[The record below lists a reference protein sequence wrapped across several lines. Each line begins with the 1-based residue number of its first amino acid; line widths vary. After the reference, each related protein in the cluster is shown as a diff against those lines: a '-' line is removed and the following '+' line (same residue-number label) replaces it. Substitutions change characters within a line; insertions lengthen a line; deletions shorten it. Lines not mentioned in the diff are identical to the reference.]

1 MTAEILEECKMNM
14 EGSVEHMHHSFK
26 SLRTGKVMTSILDGV
41 KIDYYG
47 TPTALDQVGSVIAT
61 DATTIVINP
70 WEKPLVADIE
80 AAISKANIG
89 VNPNSDGEKII
100 LNFPPMT
107 VEQRKDT
114 VKKMKGMGEDAKV
127 SIRNDRQKANN
138 DIKKLEKEKE
148 ITSDES
154 KAAQDAVQKITD
166 GFISTIEATLKDKE
180 AEILKV

>member
-1 MTAEILEECKMNM
+1 MIDEILEECKLTM

-26 SLRTGKVMTSILDGV
+26 SLRTGKVMTSILDGI

-61 DATTIVINP
+61 DATTIVISP

-80 AAISKANIG
+80 SAISKANIG

-107 VEQRKDT
+107 VDQRKET

-127 SIRNDRQKANN
+127 SVRNDRQKANN
-138 DIKKLEKEKE
+138 DIKRLEKEKE

-154 KAAQDAVQKITD
+154 KAAQESVQKITD
-166 GFISTIEATLKDKE
+166 TFITTIDATLKSKE

>member
-1 MTAEILEECKMNM
+1 MIDEILEECKLNM
-14 EGSVEHMHHSFK
+14 EGSLEHMHHCFK
-26 SLRTGKVMTSILDGV
+26 SLRTGKVMTSILDGI

-61 DATTIVINP
+61 DATTIVISP

-80 AAISKANIG
+80 SAISKANIG

-107 VEQRKDT
+107 VDQRKET
-114 VKKMKGMGEDAKV
+114 VKKMKGMGEDARV
-127 SIRNDRQKANN
+127 SVRNDRQKANN
-138 DIKKLEKEKE
+138 DIKRLEKEKE
-148 ITSDES
+148 ITVDES
-154 KAAQDAVQKITD
+154 KAAQESVQKITD
-166 GFISTIEATLKDKE
+166 SFIATIDATLKTKE

>member
-1 MTAEILEECKMNM
+1 MIDEILEECKLNM

-26 SLRTGKVMTSILDGV
+26 SLRTGKVMTSILDGI

-61 DATTIVINP
+61 DATTIVISP

-80 AAISKANIG
+80 SAISKANIG

-107 VEQRKDT
+107 VDQRKET

-127 SIRNDRQKANN
+127 SVRNDRQKANN

-148 ITSDES
+148 ITADES
-154 KAAQDAVQKITD
+154 KAAQESVQKITD
-166 GFISTIEATLKDKE
+166 SFISAIDATLKTKE

>member
-1 MTAEILEECKMNM
+1 MTNEIQDECKMNM
-14 EGSVEHMHHSFK
+14 EGSVEHMFHSFK
-26 SLRTGKVMTSILDGV
+26 TLRTGKVMVSALDGI

-47 TPTALDQVGSVIAT
+47 TQTALDQVGSVIAT
-61 DATTIVINP
+61 DANTIVISP

-80 AAISKANIG
+80 AAIAKANIG

-107 VEQRKDT
+107 VDQRKET

-138 DIKKLEKEKE
+138 DVKKLEKEKE
-148 ITSDES
+148 ITSDDS
-154 KAAQDAVQKITD
+154 KSAQDAIQKITD
-166 GFISTIEATLKDKE
+166 GFISKIDATLKEKE
-180 AEILKV
+180 ADILKV

>member
-1 MTAEILEECKMNM
+1 MTNEILDECKINM
-14 EGSVEHMHHSFK
+14 EGSVEHMFHSFK
-26 SLRTGKVMTSILDGV
+26 TLRTGKVMVSVLDGI

-61 DATTIVINP
+61 DATTIVVSP

-80 AAISKANIG
+80 AAIAKANIG

-107 VEQRKDT
+107 VDQRKET

-127 SIRNDRQKANN
+127 SVRNDRQKANN
-138 DIKKLEKEKE
+138 DVKKLEKEKE
-148 ITSDES
+148 ITADES
-154 KAAQDAVQKITD
+154 KAAQEAVQKITD
-166 GFISTIEATLKDKE
+166 GFISKIDATLKEKE

>member
-1 MTAEILEECKMNM
+1 MTNEIQESCKLNM

-26 SLRTGKVMTSILDGV
+26 SLRTGKVMISILDGI

-61 DATTIVINP
+61 DATTIVISP

-80 AAISKANIG
+80 AAIAKANIG

-107 VEQRKDT
+107 VEQRKET

-127 SIRNDRQKANN
+127 SVRNDRQKANN
-138 DIKKLEKEKE
+138 DIKKLEKDKE
-148 ITSDES
+148 ITADDS
-154 KAAQDAVQKITD
+154 KAAQDAIQKITD
-166 GFISTIEATLKDKE
+166 GFITTIDATLKDKE

>member
-1 MTAEILEECKMNM
+1 MINEIQEDCKMNM
-14 EGSVEHMHHSFK
+14 EGSVEHMFHSFK
-26 SLRTGKVMTSILDGV
+26 TLRTGKVMVSALDGI

-61 DATTIVINP
+61 DANTIVVSP

-80 AAISKANIG
+80 AAIAKANIG

-107 VEQRKDT
+107 VEQRKET
-114 VKKMKGMGEDAKV
+114 VKKMKGLGEDAKV
-127 SIRNDRQKANN
+127 SVRNDRQKANN
-138 DIKKLEKEKE
+138 DIKKLEKDKE
-148 ITSDES
+148 ITTDDS
-154 KAAQDAVQKITD
+154 KSAQDAVQKITD
-166 GFISTIEATLKDKE
+166 GFISKIDTTLREKE

>member
-1 MTAEILEECKMNM
+1 MIDEILEECKLNM

-26 SLRTGKVMTSILDGV
+26 SLRTGKVMTSILDGI

-61 DATTIVINP
+61 DATTIVISP

-80 AAISKANIG
+80 SAISKANIG

-107 VEQRKDT
+107 VDQRKET

-127 SIRNDRQKANN
+127 SVRNDRQKANN
-138 DIKKLEKEKE
+138 DIKRLEKEKE
-148 ITSDES
+148 ITADES
-154 KAAQDAVQKITD
+154 KAAQESVQKITD
-166 GFISTIEATLKDKE
+166 SYITKIDATLKTKE

>member
-1 MTAEILEECKMNM
+1 MIDEILEECKQDM

-26 SLRTGKVMTSILDGV
+26 SLRTGKVMTSILDGI

-61 DATTIVINP
+61 DATTIVISP

-80 AAISKANIG
+80 SAISKANIG

-107 VEQRKDT
+107 VDQRKET

-127 SIRNDRQKANN
+127 SVRNDRQKANN
-138 DIKKLEKEKE
+138 DIKRLEKEKE

-154 KAAQDAVQKITD
+154 KAAQESVQKVTDSFITAID
-166 GFISTIEATLKDKE
+166 ATLKSKE

>member
-1 MTAEILEECKMNM
+1 MTNEIEESCKLNM

-26 SLRTGKVMTSILDGV
+26 SLRTGKVMISILDGI

-61 DATTIVINP
+61 DATTIVISP

-80 AAISKANIG
+80 SAISKANIG

-107 VEQRKDT
+107 VEQRKET

-127 SIRNDRQKANN
+127 SVRNDRQKANN
-138 DIKKLEKEKE
+138 DIKKLEKDKE
-148 ITSDES
+148 ITADDS

-166 GFISTIEATLKDKE
+166 GFIATIDATLKDKE

>member
-1 MTAEILEECKMNM
+1 MTDEIQEECKVNM

-26 SLRTGKVMTSILDGV
+26 SLRTGKVMISILDGI

-61 DATTIVINP
+61 DATTIVISP

-80 AAISKANIG
+80 AAIAKANIG

-107 VEQRKDT
+107 IEQRQET
-114 VKKMKGMGEDAKV
+114 VKKM
-127 SIRNDRQKANN
+127 
-138 DIKKLEKEKE
+138 
-148 ITSDES
+148 
-154 KAAQDAVQKITD
+154 
-166 GFISTIEATLKDKE
+166 
-180 AEILKV
+180 

>member
-1 MTAEILEECKMNM
+1 MIDEILEECKLNM
-14 EGSVEHMHHSFK
+14 EGSLEHMHYSFK
-26 SLRTGKVMTSILDGV
+26 SLRTGKVMTSILDGI

-61 DATTIVINP
+61 DATTIVISP

-80 AAISKANIG
+80 SAISKANIG

-107 VEQRKDT
+107 VDQRKET

-127 SIRNDRQKANN
+127 SVRNDRQKANN
-138 DIKKLEKEKE
+138 DIKRLEKEKE
-148 ITSDES
+148 ITADES
-154 KAAQDAVQKITD
+154 KAAQESVQKITD
-166 GFISTIEATLKDKE
+166 SYITKIDATLKTKE

>member
-1 MTAEILEECKMNM
+1 MTNDIQEECKLNM

-26 SLRTGKVMTSILDGV
+26 SLRTGKVMVSILDGI

-47 TPTALDQVGSVIAT
+47 TLTALDQVGSVIAT
-61 DATTIVINP
+61 DATTIVISP

-107 VEQRKDT
+107 VDQRKET
-114 VKKMKGMGEDAKV
+114 VKKMKGLGEDAKIGAAGLIMAILGGSILPPLQASIINLDTLFGMPAVNV
-127 SIRNDRQKANN
+127 SFFVPLISF
-138 DIKKLEKEKE
+138 II
-148 ITSDES
+148 ITIFGYRTERSM
-154 KAAQDAVQKITD
+154 
-166 GFISTIEATLKDKE
+166 
-180 AEILKV
+180 

>member
-1 MTAEILEECKMNM
+1 MTNEIQEECKMNM
-14 EGSVEHMHHSFK
+14 EGSLEHLRHSFK
-26 SLRTGKVMTSILDGV
+26 SLRTGKVMTSILDGI

-61 DATTIVINP
+61 DATTIVISP
-70 WEKPLVADIE
+70 WEKPLVSDIE
-80 AAISKANIG
+80 SAISKANIG
-89 VNPNSDGEKII
+89 VSPNSDGEKII

-107 VEQRKDT
+107 VDQRQDT

-127 SIRNDRQKANN
+127 SVRNDRQRANN

-154 KAAQDAVQKITD
+154 KAAQDGIQKITD
-166 GFISTIEATLKDKE
+166 SFIATIDSILKDKE

>member
-1 MTAEILEECKMNM
+1 MIDEILEECKQDM
-14 EGSVEHMHHSFK
+14 EGSIEHMHHSFK
-26 SLRTGKVMTSILDGV
+26 SLRTGKVMTSILDGI

-61 DATTIVINP
+61 DATTIVISP

-80 AAISKANIG
+80 SAISKANIG

-107 VEQRKDT
+107 VDQRKET

-127 SIRNDRQKANN
+127 SVRNDRQKANN
-138 DIKKLEKEKE
+138 DIKRLEKEKE
-148 ITSDES
+148 VTSDES
-154 KAAQDAVQKITD
+154 KAAQDSVQKITD
-166 GFISTIEATLKDKE
+166 GFIATIDATLKTKE

>member
-1 MTAEILEECKMNM
+1 MIDEILEECKLNM

-26 SLRTGKVMTSILDGV
+26 SLRTGKVMTSILDGI

-61 DATTIVINP
+61 DATTIVISP

-80 AAISKANIG
+80 SAISKANIG

-107 VEQRKDT
+107 VDQRKET

-127 SIRNDRQKANN
+127 SVRNDRQKANN
-138 DIKKLEKEKE
+138 DIKRLEKEKE
-148 ITSDES
+148 ITADES
-154 KAAQDAVQKITD
+154 KAAQESVQKITD
-166 GFISTIEATLKDKE
+166 SFITAIDATLKTKE

>member
-1 MTAEILEECKMNM
+1 MINDIQEDCKMNM
-14 EGSVEHMHHSFK
+14 EGSVEHMFHSFK
-26 SLRTGKVMTSILDGV
+26 TLRTGKVMVSALDGI

-61 DATTIVINP
+61 DANTIVISP

-80 AAISKANIG
+80 AAIAKANIG

-107 VEQRKDT
+107 VDQRKET
-114 VKKMKGMGEDAKV
+114 VKKMKGLGEDTKV

-138 DIKKLEKEKE
+138 DVKKLEKEKE

-154 KAAQDAVQKITD
+154 KSAQDAIQKITD
-166 GFISTIEATLKDKE
+166 GFISQIDATLKEKE
-180 AEILKV
+180 AVILKV

>member
-1 MTAEILEECKMNM
+1 MITDIQEECKLNM

-26 SLRTGKVMTSILDGV
+26 SLRTGKVMTSILDGI

-47 TPTALDQVGSVIAT
+47 TPTALDQVGSVLAT

-107 VEQRKDT
+107 ADQRKET

-138 DIKKLEKEKE
+138 EIKKLEKEKE

-154 KAAQDAVQKITD
+154 KAAQDVIQKITD
-166 GFISTIEATLKDKE
+166 GFIATVDATLKDKE

>member
-1 MTAEILEECKMNM
+1 MVNEIVENCKMNM

-26 SLRTGKVMTSILDGV
+26 SLRTGKVMTSILDGI

-61 DATTIVINP
+61 DATTIVISP

-80 AAISKANIG
+80 AAIAKANIG

-107 VEQRKDT
+107 VDQRKET
-114 VKKMKGMGEDAKV
+114 VKKMKGMGEEAKISV
-127 SIRNDRQKANN
+127 RNDRQKANN
-138 DIKKLEKEKE
+138 EIKKLEKEKE
-148 ITSDES
+148 ITADES
-154 KAAQDAVQKITD
+154 KAGQDAVQKVTD
-166 GFISTIEATLKDKE
+166 EFISKIDATLKAKE